1 MPVGWTHLLAGAAA
15 HDINNLAHSLSSL
28 LALAS
33 DPNVSKAAL
42 DEYRAMA
49 HEALAALRRL
59 GAEMHALGSAA
70 PGPIATAPQSLR
82 LACED
87 ALAETEP
94 RNGQRLI
101 AGPMPGDAFVRGS
114 TAALRVLVKA
124 LLRHAL
130 AASPAGAVVRLDGS
144 SNDGTTSLR
153 VVARGASP
161 PGIDERLSLGAWL
174 DGAGRS
180 YRGSFH
186 LVLAGALAAELGGEI
201 DIGPGGAADAGD
213 GDGRAGAGRG
223 IAIELR
229 IPLAT

>member
-1 MPVGWTHLLAGAAA
+1 MATGWTHLLAGAAA
-15 HDINNLAHSLSSL
+15 HDVNNIAHSLSSL

-49 HEALAALRRL
+49 YEALAALRRL

-70 PGPIATAPQSLR
+70 PGPIAAAPQSVR

-94 RNGQRLI
+94 RNGQRVI
-101 AGPMPGDAFVRGS
+101 AGPLPGEALVRGS
-114 TAALRVLVKA
+114 AAALRVLVKA
-124 LLRHAL
+124 LLRQAL

-144 SNDGTTSLR
+144 SNDGTTSLL
-153 VVARGASP
+153 VVAPRAPP

-186 LVLAGALAAELGGEI
+186 LVLAGALAAELGAEL
-201 DIGPGGAADAGD
+201 DIGPGGAADPGD
-213 GDGRAGAGRG
+213 GDAGAGRG